1 MVSAETARTVVG
13 IIGNVF
19 ALFFFLSP
27 VPTFVEIWK
36 RGSVE
41 EYSVAPYLAGLV
53 NCLVWTVYGLPVV
66 QPGSILVLTISVAG
80 VAIESAYVVL
90 FFTFSSD
97 KKKRL
102 KMVLVVVLEIVF
114 TALLA
119 SLSIT
124 FVDTHKRR
132 SMIVGVVCIFFS
144 AIMYSSPLAVMK
156 LVIKTKSVEYMP
168 FTLSLAS
175 LINGFVWTCYALI
188 RFDPIVIVPNGLGSL
203 FGLAQLILHAIYYK
217 STKQQMEA
225 KKTKQVTLSEVYV
238 VTEEEPKKTPKTYSN
253 APQNGLASET

>member
-13 IIGNVF
+13 LIGN
-19 ALFFFLSP
+19 AISLFFFLSP
-27 VPTFVEIWK
+27 VPTFVDIWK

-53 NCLVWTVYGLPVV
+53 NCLVWTVYGLPMV
-66 QPGSILVLTISVAG
+66 QPGNILILTISGAG

-90 FFTFSSD
+90 FFIFSSD
-97 KKKRL
+97 KKRL
-102 KMVLVVVLEIVF
+102 KVVLVVVLEIIF

-124 FVDTHKRR
+124 FVDTHKKR
-132 SMIVGVVCIFFS
+132 SMIVGVVCIFLS

-168 FTLSLAS
+168 FPLSLAS
-175 LINGFVWTCYALI
+175 FINCFTWTCYALI
-188 RFDPIVIVPNGLGSL
+188 RFDPVVIIPNGLGTL
-203 FGLAQLILHAIYYK
+203 FGFAQLFLHAIYYK

-238 VTEEEPKKTPKTYSN
+238 VAEEVPKKTPKTYSN

>member
-1 MVSAETARTVVG
+1 MCIYIYR
-13 IIGNVF
+13 
-19 ALFFFLSP
+19 
-27 VPTFVEIWK
+27 PTFVEIWK

-132 SMIVGVVCIFFS
+132 FMIVGVVCIFFS
-144 AIMYSSPLAVMK
+144 AIMYSSPLAVMVSD
-156 LVIKTKSVEYMP
+156 LQHLTYTI
-168 FTLSLAS
+168 L
-175 LINGFVWTCYALI
+175 TC
-188 RFDPIVIVPNGLGSL
+188 
-203 FGLAQLILHAIYYK
+203 HH
-217 STKQQMEA
+217 TH
-225 KKTKQVTLSEVYV
+225 T
-238 VTEEEPKKTPKTYSN
+238 
-253 APQNGLASET
+253 